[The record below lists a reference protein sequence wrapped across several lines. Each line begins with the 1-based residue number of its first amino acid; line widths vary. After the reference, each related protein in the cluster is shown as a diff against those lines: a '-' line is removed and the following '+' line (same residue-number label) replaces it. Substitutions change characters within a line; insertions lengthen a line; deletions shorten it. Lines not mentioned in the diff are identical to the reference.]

1 MTDYGLQ
8 PYDPFTRKPNCRNFV
23 IDQADLIKAAGEN
36 DSAISGEENTWKYS
50 KDSGRRRNL
59 ESSRDNIGEWMR

>member
-8 PYDPFTRKPNCRNFV
+8 PYDPFKRKSNYRNFV

-36 DSAISGEENTWKYS
+36 D
-50 KDSGRRRNL
+50 
-59 ESSRDNIGEWMR
+59 

>member
-36 DSAISGEENTWKYS
+36 D
-50 KDSGRRRNL
+50 
-59 ESSRDNIGEWMR
+59 